1 MLECEGYI
9 VEIDA
14 MECARVLAQIGGNRF
29 RESDVIDYAVG
40 IVIKRHVGCH
50 VNKGE

>member
-1 MLECEGYI
+1 MLKCEGHI

-14 MECARVLAQIGGNRF
+14 MECAEVCGRIGGSRF
-29 RESDVIDYAVG
+29 QASDVIDYAVG